1 VLMLESNCS
10 GSVFNIPKDS
20 IIQSK
25 QYLLAK
31 VISPIFTSL
40 KYNAQA
46 NALQDSSTA
55 SSLGSMKAH
64 P

>member
-1 VLMLESNCS
+1 MLMLESNCS
-10 GSVFNIPKDS
+10 DSVFNIPNHS
-20 IIQSK
+20 INQSK
-25 QYLLAK
+25 QYLLAE

-40 KYNAQA
+40 KCNAQA
-46 NALQDSSTA
+46 NALQDSSMA